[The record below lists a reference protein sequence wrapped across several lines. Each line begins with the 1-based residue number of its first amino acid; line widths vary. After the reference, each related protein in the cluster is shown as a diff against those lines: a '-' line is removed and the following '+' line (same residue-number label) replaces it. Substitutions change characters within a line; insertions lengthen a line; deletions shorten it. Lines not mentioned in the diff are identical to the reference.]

1 MKKYDLF
8 FLIFILFPF
17 ISKLINCQTQEKEK
31 PFSILTS
38 DKDCNKPM
46 SKLNAEFELIQMKNG
61 MKCLL
66 IYDPFTTVSH
76 IHLETENGCFTDTT
90 PSISHLAEHMIFGGS
105 QNYQEVYPLSRTI
118 EGAKLYSG
126 GAITGQTDQEYFY
139 TIAYNFKFDK
149 VFNVF
154 IDAFKHPLFSEEVIK
169 KEIQIINSEFYLQI
183 DEPYHLIDAII
194 RQLCTNKTSYY
205 GFTSGNNI
213 TLNPDESW
221 AISKKLKSY
230 HNLVNKPENIFFLIY
245 SNQTIKELENY
256 AVKYLNYQMYKFP
269 ENETDKTEEEQLLKN
284 MYKFEQFE
292 IFDDNLYGHGIFYN
306 SHDRKNYVDIF
317 FHVGDINLKEL
328 QFDAFE
334 YFSYLFKSES
344 LMRLLKQ
351 KNYICS
357 MNNIDAIM
365 SIFIKNNCV
374 FNIDLELTENGLT
387 NLKDVLL
394 IIYKYIDIIKKE
406 GFKRE
411 YFNNFIKYKQNK
423 NNKDFQKEMFSIL
436 TTFSDFIENYRF
448 YGVNQIFT
456 YGTPTY
462 EMYDQNTL
470 KQLLNRIK
478 FEKSFFI
485 TNTISKATELKTFL
499 DSPSKRKLK
508 YYNVDY
514 LIGKVP
520 NDFIKEINDRN
531 NKINDKFSMRK
542 INPYFSE
549 KYGKVIPCYKQEIN
563 KCKELNEFDYES
575 EDKYNGTLFLNDKY
589 YIIYYQIDKSSETY
603 LVYSYLEF
611 KFIENNNITKEVS
624 DIIEMYLNNKFIEI
638 NEVPTITIDKLNEF
652 SICFTF
658 KSFTDNTYRIF
669 KDFINL
675 IKQEPLLDD
684 FNYSKLSVKAKN
696 IEKDNV
702 NFREYI
708 FDIGNQFLGGRK
720 NNKKNIEEVN
730 EQIDNIK
737 YEDFKNIYNNIFN
750 NIILVNYK
758 ISGNIDINLVQSL
771 YDYIKENI
779 KIDIDD
785 DGNDLKTCKDKDND
799 NDNDST
805 EIDMSN
811 LSNDIEIKNSKP
823 TKSEGKRNKFSYIV
837 DYYQKST
844 MVNERDGGIFII
856 YRFEDKF
863 KDYMNVLKGCLEK
876 IVKINLRFK
885 YSHSYHPKI
894 YFENNFLMIFE
905 QGRYKEPTQ
914 MEDEINEVLLG
925 MIKGNIKCDNYK
937 DIVKSYKL
945 KQGKK
950 EKNPLSLF
958 KKFIG
963 RDDDENDDND
973 YLEKKM
979 PKSFKKKKKKISSIF
994 TEPERYTILVTRSD
1008 MPDSEFNKIMNRRKK
1023 NAKYILNES
1032 VKIIYTNNIEF
1043 LKPKY

>member
-8 FLIFILFPF
+8 FLTFIFFPF
-17 ISKLINCQTQEKEK
+17 LSQLINCQTQEKEK
-31 PFSILTS
+31 LFFILTS

-90 PSISHLAEHMIFGGS
+90 PSISHLAEHMMFEGS
-105 QNYQEVYPLSRTI
+105 QNYKEVYPLFRTI
-118 EGAKLYSG
+118 GGAKLYSG
-126 GAITGQTDQEYFY
+126 GAITGQTNQEYFY

-149 VFNVF
+149 VLNVF
-154 IDAFKHPLFSEEVIK
+154 IDAFRHPVFSEEVIK
-169 KEIQIINSEFYLQI
+169 KEIQTINSEFYLQI

-194 RQLCTNKTSYY
+194 RQLCTNKTSFY

-213 TLNPDESW
+213 TLNPNESL

-245 SNQTIKELENY
+245 SNQTIKEMENY
-256 AVKYLNYQMYKFP
+256 AVKYLNYEIYIFP

-284 MYKFEQFE
+284 MHKFEQFE
-292 IFDDNLYGHGIFYN
+292 IFDDSLYGHGIYYN

-328 QFDAFE
+328 QFDIFE

-344 LMRLLKQ
+344 LMKLLKQ

-357 MNNIDAIM
+357 INNIDAII

-374 FNIDLELTENGLT
+374 FNIDLELTENGLN

-394 IIYKYIDIIKKE
+394 IIYKYIDIIKRE
-406 GFKRE
+406 GYKRE
-411 YFNNFIKYKQNK
+411 YFNNFIKFKQNK
-423 NNKDFQKEMFSIL
+423 INKDFQKEMFSIL
-436 TTFSDFIENYRF
+436 TTFSDFIENYRS

-462 EMYDQNTL
+462 EMYNQNKL

-485 TNTISKATELKTFL
+485 TNTVSKATELKTFL
-499 DSPSKRKLK
+499 ESTSKRKLK

-514 LIGKVP
+514 LLGKIP
-520 NDFIKEINDRN
+520 KDFIKEISERN
-531 NKINDKFSMRK
+531 YEIDNNIFMRK

-549 KYGKVIPCYKQEIN
+549 KYEKVIPCYKQEIN
-563 KCKELNEFDYES
+563 KCKELNEFDYEL
-575 EDKYNGTLFLNDKY
+575 EDKYNGTLLINDKY

-603 LVYSYLEF
+603 MVYSYLEF
-611 KFIENNNITKEVS
+611 KFKENDNITTEVH
-624 DIIEMYLNNKFIEI
+624 DIIEMYFNNKFTEI
-638 NEVPTITIDKLNEF
+638 NEVPTITIDKLDES
-652 SICFTF
+652 SIAFTF
-658 KSFTDNTYRIF
+658 KSFTDNTDRIF
-669 KDFINL
+669 KDFINYL
-675 IKQEPLLDD
+675 KQEPHLED
-684 FNYSKLSVKAKN
+684 FIYSKISVKAKN

-708 FDIGNQFLGGRK
+708 FDIGNRFLGGGIS
-720 NNKKNIEEVN
+720 NKKNLEEVN
-730 EQIDNIK
+730 EQIDNINF
-737 YEDFKNIYNNIFN
+737 EDFKNIYKSIFN

-758 ISGNIDINLVQSL
+758 ITGNIDINLVKLL
-771 YDYIKENI
+771 YDYLKEKI
-779 KIDIDD
+779 KIHIDD
-785 DGNDLKTCKDKDND
+785 ENDLKTCEDRDKDM
-799 NDNDST
+799 DST
-805 EIDMSN
+805 KINMSN
-811 LSNDIEIKNSKP
+811 LSNENDVKNSDSPK
-823 TKSEGKRNKFSYIV
+823 TEKQRKKFPFIV

-844 MVNERDGGIFII
+844 MVNERDGAIFII
-856 YRFEDKF
+856 YRFEDNF
-863 KDYMNVLKGCLEK
+863 KDYMNILKGCLEK

-945 KQGKK
+945 KQGQK

-963 RDDDENDDND
+963 IDDGENDDND
-973 YLEKKM
+973 YLKKKM
-979 PKSFKKKKKKISSIF
+979 PKSFGKFVKKISSIF

-1008 MPDSEFNKIMNRRKK
+1008 MPDSEFNKIMNRRKQ

-1043 LKPKY
+1043 LKPKN